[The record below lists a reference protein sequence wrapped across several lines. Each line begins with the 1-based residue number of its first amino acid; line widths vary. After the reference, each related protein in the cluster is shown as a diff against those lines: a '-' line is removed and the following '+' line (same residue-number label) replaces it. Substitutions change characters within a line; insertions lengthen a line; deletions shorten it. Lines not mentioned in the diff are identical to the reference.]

1 MTGKRVRNDGQTGE
15 VLIATTDYRGL
26 VENASDL
33 IVRFDTDMRHLYCN
47 PAVELQLGLSLKAC
61 FGKTSAEIA
70 GSSEQTA
77 FITNSLRQV
86 LDTGQELE
94 VEQYCPTP
102 SGPRC
107 FQTRIMPERD
117 NDGTIVS
124 LLAISRDITALRNRE
139 ADQRQRF
146 HHLTN
151 AIDRIDALVYIIDM
165 VSYDVILL
173 NQYGRKLWGDSSGR
187 KCWQVF
193 QQHQP
198 GPCSFCNNAKL
209 VDPNGDPVAA
219 VNAEFLNTTNQRWY
233 DCREQALRWFDGRL
247 VKIGIA
253 TDVTDRKRIEH
264 ALRESEQKYRRLHES
279 MMDAF
284 ARVDMNARIIETNKA
299 FNEMLGYSAE
309 ELQQL
314 SYKDITP
321 KRWHA
326 IEKRLLTNEVITK
339 GYSCVYEKEYRR
351 KDGTVFPVELR
362 TFLVTDDENSP
373 TGMWAIV
380 RDITERH
387 RAAEVIRQELKE
399 KELLLKEVYHRI
411 RNNLTAISLMLTM
424 QIRATTSEHVQ
435 AVLQETVARVQSMGV
450 LYDTLLVSEKYIESS
465 VTCYIEALANT
476 IVALYPE
483 SDKVTIDTQITD
495 FNLISK
501 KLFPLGIIINEL
513 LTNAM
518 KYAFVGRSSGR
529 IGISLVKNEREVTL
543 TIEDNGVGLPEA
555 FDIDR
560 STGFGLALM
569 KMLLKQ
575 LDATYRIETNKG
587 TRNTLKFNV

>member
-1 MTGKRVRNDGQTGE
+1 VRNDGQTGE
-15 VLIATTDYRGL
+15 VSIATTDYRGL